1 MCTQK
6 FSKNLLEMSLVK
18 AKLSHPLFRMNVMQI
33 EVLEQAVEFLEE
45 SNAKLQPELLA
56 APDARRWLALYAR
69 AEKLSSFGVAALSRK
84 VADASEVAKV
94 AGTSMGKAKAVVETG
109 RS

>member
-1 MCTQK
+1 MHEELVDRAIA
-6 FSKNLLEMSLVK
+6 LLEK
-18 AKLSHPLFRMNVMQI
+18 ANAGLDPDALTPR
-33 EVLEQAVEFLEE
+33 QA
-45 SNAKLQPELLA
+45 KKLLA
-56 APDARRWLALYAR
+56 SYAR